1 MPGMAPIAEPIHEQR
16 RIKNQFSQQSLMPA
30 IMPLLVSST
39 MPSWTTAAR
48 PMARSQS
55 SGSAKMPSVSGTS
68 GKPSHRYS
76 VSMVQRSVPDC
87 GSVPIMRSIMP
98 KQANV
103 SPRSG
108 ALPDSTATMEIPNT
122 AMPSNSG
129 EPIKRMIGRMIGS
142 ATAIKAAPNSPPIK
156 AAIYEAPS
164 ARPASPRRV
173 IG

>member
-1 MPGMAPIAEPIHEQR
+1 
-16 RIKNQFSQQSLMPA
+16 
-30 IMPLLVSST
+30 
-39 MPSWTTAAR
+39 
-48 PMARSQS
+48 MARSQS

-129 EPIKRMIGRMIGS
+129 EPIKRMIGRMTGS